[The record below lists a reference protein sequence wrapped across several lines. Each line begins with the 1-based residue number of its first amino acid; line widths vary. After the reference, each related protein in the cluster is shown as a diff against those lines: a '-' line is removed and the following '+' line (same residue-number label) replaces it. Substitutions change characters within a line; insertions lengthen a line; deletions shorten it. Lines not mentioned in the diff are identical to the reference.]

1 MKLKFDAL
9 FRTFVFLL
17 VALLFWSVWAGA
29 QERTNQTTNA
39 VPDAASTNNLASRLS
54 QFDEDYVSF
63 GLNRFEVLRE
73 RSLFGQ
79 PLWKY
84 LASLIFVFLAFYVS
98 KLLDFLT
105 RIWLKRLAAKTQ
117 TRFDDLLLELLNG
130 PVKIVAFVIF
140 LHVGLSVFQW
150 PPVVEAVLS
159 KGLIIIVACSLTYM
173 ASKLIDLLLGVWRKR
188 AVSPEDEQFHKQL
201 FPIIRKSLKV
211 FVIIIAFLVTAQNLG
226 LNITGLIASLSIG
239 GLALGLAAQDTLAN
253 LFGAVA
259 VFVDK
264 PFRVGDRIQLDHVDG
279 VVETIGFRSTRV
291 RNQDG
296 HLVTIPNKTI
306 GNATITNI
314 ASRPNIRTLMNI
326 GISYDASREKI
337 QEAVNTLNEIFK
349 KHPNTQD
356 VWISFDKFGDFALN
370 ISVIHWW
377 SNTDYKAYLNGMQEI
392 NLAIKQRFDEA
403 GIGFAFPTQTLY
415 VKQDSEW
422 RVGEAVTN
430 A

>member
-1 MKLKFDAL
+1 MKLKFDVFFRAYL
-9 FRTFVFLL
+9 FLFI
-17 VALLFWSVWAGA
+17 ALLFWSVWASA
-29 QERTNQTTNA
+29 QESANQTTNA
-39 VPDAASTNNLASRLS
+39 AFSAASTNNLVSRLA
-54 QFDEDYVSF
+54 QIDEDYVSF
-63 GLNRFEVLRE
+63 GLNRFGVLRE
-73 RSLFGQ
+73 HSFFGQ

-105 RIWLKRLAAKTQ
+105 RIWLKRLAARTH

-130 PVKIVAFVIF
+130 PVKVVAFVIF
-140 LHVGLSVFQW
+140 LHIGLGVFQW
-150 PPVVEAVLS
+150 PPLVESVLS
-159 KGLIIIVACSLTYM
+159 RGLIIIVACSLTYM
-173 ASKLIDLLLGVWRKR
+173 ASKLIDLLLGIWRTR
-188 AVSPEDEQFHKQL
+188 AASPEDELFHKQL

-239 GLALGLAAQDTLAN
+239 GLAIGLAAQDTLAN

-264 PFRVGDRIQLDHVDG
+264 PFRVGDRILLDNVDG

-314 ASRPNIRTLMNI
+314 AMRPNIRTLLNI
-326 GISYDASREKI
+326 GITYDASREKI
-337 QEAVNTLNEIFK
+337 QVAVNILNQIFRE
-349 KHPNTQD
+349 HPNTQD
-356 VWISFDKFGDFALN
+356 VWISFNKFGDFALN
-370 ISVIHWW
+370 LSVIHWW
-377 SNTDYKAYLNGMQEI
+377 NNTDHKAYLEGIQEI

-422 RVGEAVTN
+422 RMGRETGTE
-430 A
+430 

>member
-1 MKLKFDAL
+1 MKLKFDFF
-9 FRTFVFLL
+9 FRAYVFLF
-17 VALLFWSVWAGA
+17 VALLFWSVWASA
-29 QERTNQTTNA
+29 QEGTNQTTNA
-39 VPDAASTNNLASRLS
+39 ASGAASTNNLGSRLA
-54 QFDEDYVSF
+54 QLDEDYVSF

-73 RSLFGQ
+73 HSMFGQ
-79 PLWKY
+79 PMWKY

-105 RIWLKRLAAKTQ
+105 RIWLKKLAVRTQ

-140 LHVGLSVFQW
+140 LHIGLGVFQW
-150 PPVVEAVLS
+150 PPLVETVLS
-159 KGLIIIVACSLTYM
+159 RALIIIVACSLTYM
-173 ASKLIDLLLGVWRKR
+173 ASKLIDLLLGLWRKR
-188 AVSPEDEQFHKQL
+188 AASPEDEVFHKQL

-264 PFRVGDRIQLDHVDG
+264 PFRVGDRILLDNVDG
-279 VVETIGFRSTRV
+279 MVETIGFRSTRV

-314 ASRPNIRTLMNI
+314 AMRSNIRTLLNI
-326 GISYDASREKI
+326 GITYDASREKI
-337 QEAVNTLNEIFK
+337 QEAVNILNQIFRG
-349 KHPNTQD
+349 HPNTQD
-356 VWISFDKFGDFALN
+356 VWISFNKFGDFSLN
-370 ISVIHWW
+370 IAIIHWW
-377 SNTDYKAYLNGMQEI
+377 NNTDHKAFLDGMQEI
-392 NLAIKQRFDEA
+392 NLTIKQRFDEA
-403 GIGFAFPTQTLY
+403 GIGFAFPTQTLH

-422 RVGEAVTN
+422 RMGREA
-430 A
+430 APE